1 MDIIPINFEEY
12 YYKKAY
18 FLGVL
23 TKLTLEEINNLI
35 KNTNIEFISLQETA
49 NGITDST
56 YIGTSK
62 DETKY
67 IFKVFETSTK
77 EHIENEIYIL
87 NALENL
93 NVPHPLSNEIIMLEN
108 KPTALFSFIKGKI
121 PKDINI
127 KQVEEISSFLK
138 ELHHIE
144 NIKPTNKNIY
154 EKSSLLKMIAL
165 VENSEDKKEFEKRFE
180 FIKDIDL
187 TNNAVIHG
195 DLFPDNAKYLD
206 DKLSGVYDF
215 AQSCYGNAYFDLAV
229 MLVSWCFK
237 DYEYKL
243 EFLEKALEVYD
254 KKLTIKIIEPY
265 ILYASLY
272 YALQRYTRVNK
283 AKDYKEMMKK
293 FDILKEVLD
302 ACI

>member
-1 MDIIPINFEEY
+1 M
-12 YYKKAY
+12 
-18 FLGVL
+18 GVL

-35 KNTNIEFISLQETA
+35 KSTNVEFISLQETA

-62 DETKY
+62 DETRY

-87 NALENL
+87 NALENFD
-93 NVPHPLSNEIIMLEN
+93 VPHPLSNEIVMLED

-121 PKDINI
+121 PKDVNI
-127 KQVEEISSFLK
+127 KQIEEISIFLK
-138 ELHHIE
+138 ELHSVE
-144 NIKPTNKNIY
+144 NIKPTNENIY
-154 EKSSLLKMIAL
+154 EKSHLLKMMDL
-165 VENSEDKKEFEKRFE
+165 VENSENKKEFENRFE

-187 TNNAVIHG
+187 VNNSVIHG
-195 DLFPDNAKYLD
+195 DLFPDNAKFLD

-229 MLVSWCFK
+229 MIVSWCFT
-237 DYEYKL
+237 DNEFRL
-243 EFLEKALEVYD
+243 DFLEKALETYD
-254 KKLTIKIIEPY
+254 SKLTIKDIEPY
-265 ILYASLY
+265 VLYACLY
-272 YALQRYTRVNK
+272 YAIQRYTRVNK
-283 AKDYKEMMKK
+283 AKDYKEKLQR
-293 FDILKEVLD
+293 FDKLKEILD

>member
-1 MDIIPINFEEY
+1 
-12 YYKKAY
+12 
-18 FLGVL
+18 LGVL

-35 KNTNIEFISLQETA
+35 KTTNIEFISLQETA

-56 YIGTSK
+56 YIGTSE
-62 DETKY
+62 DETRY
-67 IFKVFETSTK
+67 VFKIFETSTK

-93 NVPHPLSNEIIMLEN
+93 KVPHPLSNEIVMFKD

-127 KQVEEISSFLK
+127 KQIEEISIFLK
-138 ELHHIE
+138 KLHSLKTIKPSNE
-144 NIKPTNKNIY
+144 NIY
-154 EKSSLLKMIAL
+154 DKSHFFKMIDM
-165 VENSEDKKEFEKRFE
+165 VENAEDKKEFERRFE

-187 TNNAVIHG
+187 SNNAVIHG

-206 DKLSGVYDF
+206 NKLSGVYDF
-215 AQSCYGNAYFDLAV
+215 AQSCYGNAYFDFSV
-229 MLVSWCFK
+229 MLISRCFK
-237 DYEYKL
+237 EDKYILDFFQEAIK
-243 EFLEKALEVYD
+243 VYD
-254 KKLTIKIIEPY
+254 KNLSIKTIEPY
-265 ILYASLY
+265 MLYACLY

-283 AKDYKEMMKK
+283 AKDYKEMLKK
-293 FDILKEVLD
+293 FDILKESLD